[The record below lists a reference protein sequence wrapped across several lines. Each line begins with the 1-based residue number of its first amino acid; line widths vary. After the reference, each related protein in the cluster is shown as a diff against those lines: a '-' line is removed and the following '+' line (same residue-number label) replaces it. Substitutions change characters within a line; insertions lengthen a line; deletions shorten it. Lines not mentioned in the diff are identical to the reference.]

1 MNKTALIKLMNFWP
15 PFLGAGIRLKRIT
28 PDFREIDV
36 EMKLRF
42 WNQNYVRT
50 QFGGSIYAMVDPF
63 YMLMLLANLGD
74 NYIVWDKAAT
84 IRFKKPGKGRVHASF
99 RLTQQRI
106 DEIKSQADTNRKF
119 ETTFYVQIF
128 DSENN
133 VIAEV
138 DKLLY
143 IRRKEPLAASS

>member
-1 MNKTALIKLMNFWP
+1 MNFWP